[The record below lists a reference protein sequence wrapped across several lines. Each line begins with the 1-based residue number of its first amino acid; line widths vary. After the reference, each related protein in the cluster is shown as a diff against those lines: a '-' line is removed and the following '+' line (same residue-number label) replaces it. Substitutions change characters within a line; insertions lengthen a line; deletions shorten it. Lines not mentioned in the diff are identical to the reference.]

1 MPRVVHFDISAD
13 DIERASKFYE
23 DVFGWKIEKWSG
35 PFDYWL
41 IKTGEPNEPGID
53 GGLAKRENP
62 SDSITNIIDVPS
74 VDDFIGRIAASGG
87 RIIQP
92 KMAIPGVGYLVTCKD
107 TEGNMFGIMESDESA
122 Q

>member
-1 MPRVVHFDISAD
+1 MPRVVYFDISAD
-13 DIERASKFYE
+13 DVERAIKFYE

-35 PFDYWL
+35 PFDYWRV
-41 IKTGEPNEPGID
+41 KTGEPNEPGID

-74 VDDFIGRIAASGG
+74 VDEFSTKIAAHGG
-87 RIIQP
+87 KIVQP
-92 KMAIPGVGYLVTCKD
+92 KMAIPGVGYLVTFKD
-107 TEGNMFGIMESDESA
+107 TEGNMFGVMESDESA

>member
-1 MPRVVHFDISAD
+1 MPRVVHFDVSAD
-13 DIERASKFYE
+13 DVERAIRFYE

-41 IKTGEPNEPGID
+41 VKTGESSEPGID

-74 VDDFIGRIAASGG
+74 VDEFSTKIAANGG
-87 RIIQP
+87 KIVQP
-92 KMAIPGVGYLVTCKD
+92 KMAIPGVGYLVTFKD
-107 TEGNMFGIMESDESA
+107 TEGNMFSIMENDESA